1 MLTHHRRI
9 LVVLFAVALTALAS
23 GMLAQDPVT
32 VTVAVNG
39 SPTPGAT
46 VTLTATVK
54 TNDGS
59 TFQGITWSQ
68 TGGLP
73 VTLTNATSATVTVA
87 LPNRA
92 AFRRHLIEIL
102 EEAPTATGPLPGNQ
116 PTPDP
121 FEGGLQHRW
130 QVVGINPL
138 AEEHA
143 AAIALK
149 MAIVT
154 TSGTHNKTYTLAAD
168 LPWPWV
174 TGNRNVAVNTPVILH
189 GKVQDAYNWAL
200 QVPTGSKATLT
211 DATTRNPEFTPDV
224 TGMYTVTVTDTAAG
238 KPVSMNIHAA
248 TWVGVIVGQDAN
260 GRPVADTF
268 CTSCHS
274 GTNDQF
280 TPWAKSGHAEIFK
293 DNVNNPN
300 GHYSTSCVVCHTA
313 GYDPKTVN
321 DGIDDQSD
329 WQALVDSGKL
339 THGAV
344 TNWADIL
351 AQFPKSAR
359 RANIQCEN
367 CHGPNNGP
375 GHARLDG
382 SRSSIASD
390 VCATC
395 HGEPPRHGRFQQ
407 WQLSGHA
414 NYEIARAEGM
424 SAGCAKC
431 HSGQG
436 FIQWAKKGFTGSVTV
451 NWTEDDIEPITC
463 AACHEP
469 HDVGTTSGSASTNST
484 VRLMG
489 STTMLDAG
497 FKAENVGKAATC
509 MMCHNSRRGLK
520 NDGTF
525 GSDLSRATHLG
536 PQTDILM
543 GQNMYF
549 TEVGKPGFHSK
560 IEDSCVTCHMEE
572 TDPPAGLSYNLGGT
586 NHVFYASKDI
596 CKNCHTTI
604 TAESIQEPMHHK
616 LEEMK
621 HEIESG
627 IADLMRSL
635 LLTGNKID
643 VGGTVIDDA
652 TDIMSVELIES
663 HGRQGVNVKLT
674 DGAEIHDVA
683 MNAVQVVNPA
693 GGKAELYSFAD
704 PALPKAGW
712 NFFMLESDGSLGV
725 HNPTFT
731 TSAID
736 VTMHSLEESN
746 AKYST
751 TLVGGGP
758 GNNVG
763 AVKCTSAY
771 VYWAEIAGRI
781 VGNAGSNWRTDLVAR
796 NLTGATANVTFY
808 LHEANGQLTGTGTIT
823 GQTQKVFEDV
833 VGSMG
838 GTNNIGALEI
848 CSDQPLLVLSRIY
861 NQAAQGTF
869 GQSFDGKLAI
879 EGLSKGQTASLIGMR
894 QATGLFRTNLSVTNS
909 GKSAA
914 EVSITLYNAAGN
926 ALHTYK
932 LQVPAGQVV
941 QDGAPFATRANAPD
955 VGWGYATVTV
965 VTGSNIH
972 TSASMIDMTTN
983 DPTTIPAKR

>member
-1 MLTHHRRI
+1 M
-9 LVVLFAVALTALAS
+9 VVFAVALTALAS
-23 GMLAQDPVT
+23 GLVAQDPVT
-32 VTVAVNG
+32 VSVAVG
-39 SPTPGAT
+39 GDPAPGAS
-46 VTLTATVK
+46 VTLTATV
-54 TNDGS
+54 TTSDGS
-59 TFQGITWSQ
+59 TFQSMTWSQ
-68 TGGLP
+68 TGGIP
-73 VTLTNATSATVTVA
+73 VTLANTTSPTVTVT
-87 LPNRA
+87 LPSRA
-92 AFRRHLIEIL
+92 AFRSHLIEIL

-121 FEGGLQHRW
+121 FHGGLQHRF

-143 AAIALK
+143 GAINLK

-154 TSGTHNKTYTLAAD
+154 TSGTYNKSYALHAS
-168 LPWPWV
+168 LPWPWS
-174 TGNRNVAVNTPVILH
+174 TGNRNVAIKTPVVLH
-189 GKVQDAYNWAL
+189 GKTQDTYNWAL
-200 QVPTGSKATLT
+200 TVPTGSTATLV

-224 TGMYTVTVTDTAAG
+224 AGMYTVTVTDTAAG
-238 KPVSMNIHAA
+238 APVTIDIYAG
-248 TWVGVIVGQDAN
+248 TWVGVIVGQDSN
-260 GRPVADTF
+260 GRPIADSF

-274 GTNDQF
+274 GSNDQF

-300 GHYSTSCVVCHTA
+300 GHYSTNCVVCHTQ
-313 GYDPKTVN
+313 GYDLTVAN
-321 DGIDDQSD
+321 DGIDDQDD

-344 TNWADIL
+344 TNWTDIL
-351 AQFPKSAR
+351 TQFPKSAR

-367 CHGPNNGP
+367 CHGPNLGP
-375 GHARLDG
+375 GHARGDG
-382 SRSSIASD
+382 ARQSVSSDI
-390 VCATC
+390 CATC

-414 NYEIARAEGM
+414 NYETAIAEGM

-436 FIQWAKKGFTGSVTV
+436 FVKWAKQGFTGSITV
-451 NWTEDDIEPITC
+451 DWTEDEIHPITC

-484 VRLMG
+484 VRLIG
-489 STTMLDAG
+489 TTPKLDAG
-497 FKAENVGKAATC
+497 FAVEDAGKAATC

-520 NDGTF
+520 NDGNF

-536 PQTDILM
+536 PQTDVLM

-549 TEVGKPGFHSK
+549 AEVGKPGFHSK

-586 NHVFYASKDI
+586 NHVFYASKTI
-596 CKNCHTTI
+596 CANCHTNI
-604 TAESIQEPMHHK
+604 TAESVQEPMHHK

-621 HEIESG
+621 HGIETG
-627 IADLMRSL
+627 IADLMRTL

-643 VGGTVIDDA
+643 IGGTVVDDA
-652 TDIMSVELIES
+652 TDIASVEFIES
-663 HGRQGVNVKLT
+663 HGRQGVNVTLT
-674 DGAEIHDVA
+674 DGNVIHDIA
-683 MNAVQVVNPA
+683 MNSVQVVNPA

-712 NFFMLESDGSLGV
+712 NYFMLHSDGSLGV
-725 HNPTFT
+725 HNPTFAI
-731 TSAID
+731 SAVD
-736 VTMHSLEESN
+736 VTMHALEESN
-746 AKYST
+746 ATYET

-758 GNNVG
+758 GNGVG
-763 AVKCTSAY
+763 AVSCTSSY

-781 VGNAGSNWRTDLVAR
+781 LGGSGSDWRTDLVAR
-796 NLTGATANVTFY
+796 NLTGTTANVTFY
-808 LHEANGQLTGTGTIT
+808 LHEANGQLTGTGTVA
-823 GQTQKVFEDV
+823 GKTQKVFEDV

-838 GTNNIGALEI
+838 GTNNIGSLEI
-848 CSDQPLLVLSRIY
+848 CSDQPLLVLSRIF

-879 EGLSKGQTASLIGMR
+879 EGLMKGETASLIGMR
-894 QATGLFRTNLSVTNS
+894 QATGLYRTNLSVTNT
-909 GKSAA
+909 GTAAA
-914 EVSITLYNAAGN
+914 EVSVTLYDAAGT
-926 ALHTYK
+926 ALHTYTIP
-932 LQVPAGQVV
+932 VAAGQVV
-941 QDGAPFATRANAPD
+941 QDTAPFANRANAPD

-965 VTGSNIH
+965 VNGSHIH
-972 TSASMIDMTTN
+972 ASASMVDMTTN